1 MRKILVLTAAA
12 ALILTACS
20 SDGRKAAA
28 LLESAE
34 QAYAAEDYGLA
45 KQCIDSIR
53 TTYPKAFDVRKRG
66 VKLMQKVELDEQ
78 KRTVEYLDSLYAELQ
93 LSLDSIAGDYVL
105 EKDTAYQEVGNYFW
119 PTQTVERNVGR
130 SFLRAQVNELG
141 EMSLTSIYTGG
152 SNIHHTSVRV
162 TADSDTY
169 AETPMSPDS
178 YETKDL
184 GQAIEKADYKIG
196 SDGGVAAFIVAH
208 RDSKSIRLEFRGD
221 RTYKTVMHPNDVK
234 AIVGISRLATIL
246 SSMEQVRQNK
256 KEAQLKI
263 QFVTRKMQEE
273 E

>member
-1 MRKILVLTAAA
+1 MRKILALTAAA
-12 ALILTACS
+12 AFILTACS
-20 SDGRKAAA
+20 GDSKKASA
-28 LLESAE
+28 LLRTAE
-34 QAYAAEDYGLA
+34 EAYAAEDYSLA
-45 KQCIDSIR
+45 KRCIDSIR
-53 TTYPKAFDVRKRG
+53 TTYPKAFDVRKQG

-78 KRTVEYLDSLYAELQ
+78 RRTVDYLDSLYAELQ
-93 LSLDSIAGDYVL
+93 LSFDSIRGDYVL

-119 PTQTVERNVGR
+119 PTQTVEKNLGR

-152 SNIHHTSVRV
+152 SNIHHTSVKV
-162 TADSDTY
+162 TADGDTY
-169 AETPMSPDS
+169 AETPLSPDS
-178 YETKDL
+178 YETKDM
-184 GQAIEKADYKIG
+184 GQVIEKADYKLG
-196 SDGGVAAFIVAH
+196 SDGGVAAFIVANQ
-208 RDSKSIRLEFRGD
+208 DKKSLRLEYRGD

-246 SSMEQVRQNK
+246 SAMEQVRQDK